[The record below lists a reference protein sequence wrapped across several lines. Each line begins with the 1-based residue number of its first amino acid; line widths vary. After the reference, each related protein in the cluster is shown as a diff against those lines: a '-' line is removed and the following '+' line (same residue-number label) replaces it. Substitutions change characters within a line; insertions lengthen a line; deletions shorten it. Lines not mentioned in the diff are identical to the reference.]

1 MQIKSLKCS
10 FLLVFCLHFPPSD
23 ASRDNLEKR
32 AHLVRQSNDNL
43 LLEPAWDRNVSL
55 RLMGESATV
64 TINDVDMMTVLRRR
78 QRIIADRQA
87 ARREPLQVDAV
98 RDMFQDVE
106 RKMTRIQRRIFSA
119 RNSTKRS
126 GLNQRI
132 LRRQLQRVER
142 VRGILQTLAGNLA
155 RNECSSDP
163 CKNGGTCHDA
173 YKGFQCECPA
183 GWQGESCEDDVNECF
198 TLAGTDLDGCLNN
211 GQCINTP
218 GSYRCVC
225 RNGFTG
231 THCRLRHNNCLFGG
245 SRELCGE
252 HGTCIQAA
260 NSAGYVCICDQ
271 GWTWADANVTTA
283 SPSACSRDVDEC
295 EARVNPCH
303 AECINLPGSFRC
315 GACPTGYTGDG
326 RFCRDIDECATED
339 NGGCSLQPR
348 VTCTNTEGS
357 HRCGRCPAGWTGD
370 GRTCTAS
377 DSNSCNNEGICH
389 PLAKCEYVSDMV
401 VCTCPLGSFGHGY
414 GVDGCTADSSRL
426 PCDQHPCQNNGTC
439 VQNGRGTTCIC
450 QPGYTG
456 VVCSS
461 SDACHPSPCLNGGT
475 CRLLPDAKYQCV
487 CPHGYTGT
495 TCSHPRFF
503 CGVTLRG
510 PSGQLHYPPNT
521 ADGDYQAD
529 ERCPFIIRTNRN
541 LVLNLTFTQFE
552 LQDSAD
558 CSADFLQLHDGN
570 SLTSRLIGRFCGS
583 RLPMTNG
590 SVITTQE
597 QVFFWFRSDNETQ
610 GKGFNVIW
618 NSLPFSCG
626 ETISLTSTQT
636 GVVRSPGYPGQAR
649 PELDCRWEL
658 TAPFGYRLVLRFYDI
673 SLGSSESSAG
683 NCSQDSLIVY
693 DSDRQLL
700 RACQSI
706 QPLPLY
712 SSSNSLRLDF
722 HTDAIRSDSSFQ
734 MHYEVV
740 PGQPGCGGVYTEPRG
755 RISGYMNYEVC
766 LYLIEQPR
774 GTQVKLVIDRVML
787 LESLS
792 CYLLSIEIFDG
803 RSTDAPLIRR
813 ICGSHEES
821 ELEPIISTGNVILV
835 RYEYGLS
842 GVRLTKSFDLTYTRV
857 CTGNF
862 NTNSGII
869 STPNYPGP
877 YFDDM
882 TCTYNLTGPLDTAV
896 EMRITD
902 LSLGTANNE
911 NETSYLDVYLSAD
924 QKRHIVKSTDNL
936 VLLSHSNRASLVFH
950 GSGGG
955 RGMRLEYNFVPNQC
969 GGFLNEP
976 GRRFMKGVRGTFCQ
990 WFIDF
995 PGRKNITIYALGTS
1009 GSISIY
1015 DNSTSPGKLINSY
1028 SGNVADVFD
1037 VDLLTI
1043 NVLKNSP
1050 VLQLYLIQFDIA
1062 KQDSCGGTFTGRFGY
1077 IKSPNWP
1084 KNYGDFQTCEWILR
1098 APFGHRIE
1106 LVVHNFTL
1114 EGEYSSIGCWTDW
1127 LEIRNGDSE
1136 SSPLIGRY
1144 CGTAIPSR
1152 LPSFGNVLHLK
1163 FKSDGTMEEKGFL
1176 LSWQQI
1182 GAGCGG
1188 KLTSSTGTIHS
1199 PHLLAGNRGILA
1211 CDWQIIV
1218 AEGSRVSL
1226 QLWSNDNRICS
1237 GQLTL
1242 YDGPTTASS
1251 PILMRCNGTIAQ
1263 PVQSTGNR
1271 VLVRYDVGHDAPD
1284 GTEFMLDYQTNCRVR
1299 VEGLQGAIETPNFP
1313 ENYPRGVDCEW
1324 DIRAG
1329 GRKNHL
1335 QLIFSHLSVEEF
1347 SSICDNDY
1355 VSLIDMLDDQTLSEQ
1370 HLCTNDGLDPITT
1383 VGNRLLLRFRSDTSV
1398 QMQGFRAE
1406 YKRIGCGEHLRESGG
1421 RFESPNAPFSVD
1433 MDCVWVITASEGNQ
1447 IRLLLHEVYFEAA
1460 QIECRDAESSLSVS
1474 APSGYNSSVVLF
1486 RSCHEETQTQTFTS
1500 PGNELVIRFVSS
1512 SAPSRKYFKA
1522 SFVQVPASCG
1532 GYISA
1537 SSGVLTTPGFHN
1549 RLDSTNVANYTS
1561 NIECVWTVEVTNG
1574 YGIRPHFEQFN
1585 LTDSG
1590 NCSHSFVELTKLEP
1604 DNKEIFLEKTCGE
1617 DSPMIR
1623 IVHGQKLRVRFKAQ
1637 AGTWGR
1643 FIMYFERQC
1652 GGPLFTGEGYLQ
1664 SRLDEDCSW
1673 LVSSPEGSKLSL
1685 SINQLECPKYTAVSQ
1700 NCSEGLQLLNDDDQV
1715 LLYQMC
1721 RDHPANLIVPA
1732 NNVRILTHGIR
1743 LQAQF
1748 STFENSCG
1756 GNITSARGSLSSPNY
1771 PDSYPAN
1778 IECVWSIETRPGN
1791 ALEIT
1796 FEAMDIVRSDHC
1808 NDDFLEIRSGVQ
1820 GPLLALY
1827 CDKKLPETPLVVHS
1841 ELWIKFRSRPGNTA
1855 GGFRL
1860 RWTYVHN
1867 NEITNGING
1876 TIEPPPPLFVRNE
1889 DQPFTWRI
1897 FTDYG
1902 KVFALQ
1908 FEEYISGLLLFDGY
1922 DDNALVVNIP
1932 VSPWRFTSSSNVIY
1946 LKTVNDALTHFR
1958 LKWGVLDSYSVES
1971 NLSLTTTGCIKE
1983 LTLNHHGDIEISSP
1997 GYPHGYTPN
2006 LNCEWTIK
2014 SQFPS
2019 HHIYAHSIIVDLEDY
2034 PACSADYLRIQS
2046 SRDLSKWNNELH
2058 ACKTSQVAP
2067 VHGTPYLRLQFRSDV
2082 SINGTGF
2089 RAKLRTSCGS
2099 NMTGIVGT
2107 IPQDNLFDECA
2118 WHIDVRPGRKIDI
2131 EIIYNNMP
2139 PTAKCE
2145 AYGLI
2150 YDGLDEHASL
2160 LGHSRFGNQLDIR
2173 TTLFRTSG
2181 SHAYIKYH
2189 IGSSGINGLCLWN
2202 LTYREFNECNEE
2214 IQLNQQAPNYTIMS
2228 PGYPYLPH
2236 PYAECTWLVMAPP
2249 GETIAVDFDEQFEL
2263 SARHCDKEN
2272 VEFFDGATKLA
2283 RLLLRTCRKPQT
2295 TVRTTGNLLLVHYQS
2310 QLNEPTGG
2318 FRLNLSLSKCG
2329 GQFSASS
2336 GFISSENYPHLGGY
2350 PKPSVCEYSILLPK
2364 NMFIRLNI
2372 TDLHLPYDANETSSS
2387 STSDRLEIVDY
2398 EDRTQT
2404 LMVLDGRTKNSV
2416 LFTLNTNAATIRFVA
2431 IKNVNNYRGF
2441 KIKYERYVGTCSRNI
2456 NGALGDII
2464 IPPMPHSTWIRFCRL
2479 RISVPKGQR
2488 VRLNLLNL
2496 ANIRVVRRND
2506 TNRSFRQIVRLESM
2520 AHFSFYNDANSLSKI
2535 TEFRIDGGYNGSGII
2550 ESTDNFML
2558 VVVMT
2563 SQLDLSA
2570 TPLRARYSSSEP
2582 TVCPPNIGDQ
2592 ATGSLSI
2599 QSLLQVPGYHCTI
2612 QFVGTASATLTF
2624 KVEEY
2629 LFQTAG
2635 GPAVVF
2641 RDDITNIPVK
2651 AMYANVTNSF
2661 VSVVTSAGSV
2671 TLLNSKNVKLQRF
2684 RATYR
2689 RHNCG
2694 GRLQA
2699 AEGVTIESPDL
2710 LTTLNDDY
2718 GEVECLWTL
2727 SNSNGYMLEG
2737 NVTLTDRCDREYI
2750 VIFSGQ
2756 SEVGR
2761 ICRGMAM
2768 NSTLL
2773 ERSFSTILYHS
2784 ESRLPQQSK
2793 FILQAWKSVSSGNA
2807 VRIDHRPSPPVTIS
2821 SKNYLQSKQRIW
2833 EFVTNDGLSLRLHFL
2848 ERIFIV
2854 SSPNCSTDRLTV
2866 ERYDRTTEEFIEVTS
2881 LCGRQSANDILV
2893 PSHRMRV
2900 IFQTNSNIT
2909 GDGFSFQVFPSCDT
2923 LLLAGAE
2930 IQTLASPSWEAFRG
2944 QKFNCG
2950 YTFLAPDDHH
2960 QVVVSVRTR
2969 GRPWASYACSRSY
2982 FEAYRRGNGDG
2993 VVEESIGRLCPEFEV
3008 KGNGRVRLHYVS
3020 QLSRWFEMQYQLIQ
3034 CGGNYSKSFTLRPP
3048 QNEDSGVYAHNTV
3061 CEWRVTAPPQHAVV
3075 IEFKY
3080 FDMESSRNC
3089 GFDSLTIYRGHVAS
3103 EEQRTDL
3110 LCGNVTNP
3118 ATIMVNSNEA
3128 LIVLSTD
3135 SSNSYRGFLASV
3147 RFTPNCNEHVALDL
3161 EVPRMSVMRQYA
3173 VNISEPLLCIFQ
3185 ASAPP
3190 DYRISL
3196 EVRKLQLNDIV
3207 CRTCS
3212 YLEIHDSKDVEGQ
3225 NLGRYFG
3232 GINGN
3237 EPSNRTKVFSS
3248 FWDMSFKL
3256 SANTRQAQRNISFE
3270 LILQMERTVC
3280 GQGEYDLG
3288 LNETITLGMQYDN
3301 STRFYEGSIQ
3311 CLWIIKN
3318 KGDVELDFRKLRL
3331 KEISQRTGKCTDYI
3345 KVSKPYF
3352 SRSYCGEHDKGFK
3365 IVEEVNESNLQLD
3378 FHSDGLEES
3387 QGFEVI
3393 IRRKSKCNRNYT
3405 EPSQVIDTSNL
3416 TNCTDYIRV
3425 PRGYSITLYVMTV
3438 LFDSFDN
3445 NYFRVIDVQSNKTI
3459 YTNSDIQWET
3469 KALITSTNELR
3480 LESRRVSSLKFFY
3493 FSTSNQFPGGC
3504 GGDLVVGGSVG
3515 SYLENPSYE
3524 GRNSSL
3530 CTWKISVPAGGSL
3543 RFSFAE
3549 FNMGSES
3556 NCDLDNVRFYDSV
3569 VDDQRLVKKICG
3581 SRIPEMFTIPKNNV
3595 IIVAKK
3601 SQNFDG
3607 LGFRMDIKEIG

>member
-10 FLLVFCLHFPPSD
+10 FLLVFCLQFPPSD

-87 ARREPLQVDAV
+87 ARREPLQVEAV

-132 LRRQLQRVER
+132 LRWQLQRVER
-142 VRGILQTLAGNLA
+142 VRGILQTLEGNLA
-155 RNECSSDP
+155 RNECLSDP

-198 TLAGTDLDGCLNN
+198 TLAGTDLDGCLNH

-295 EARVNPCH
+295 EPRVNPCH

-495 TCSHPRFF
+495 TCSHQRFF
-503 CGVTLRG
+503 CGVTIRG
-510 PSGQLHYPPNT
+510 QSGQLHYPPNT
-521 ADGDYQAD
+521 ADGNYQAD
-529 ERCPFIIRTNRN
+529 ERCPIIIRTNRN

-610 GKGFNVIW
+610 GKGFHVIW

-774 GTQVKLVIDRVML
+774 GTQVKLVIDRVIL

-792 CYLLSIEIFDG
+792 CHYLSIEIFDG
-803 RSTDAPLIRR
+803 RSTDAPLLRR

-842 GVRLTKSFDLTYTRV
+842 GVSLTKSFDLTYTRV

-896 EMRITD
+896 QMRITD

-1050 VLQLYLIQFDIA
+1050 VLQLYVIQFDIA
-1062 KQDSCGGTFTGRFGY
+1062 EQDSCGGTFTGRFGY

-1084 KNYGDFQTCEWILR
+1084 KNYGEFQTCEWILR

-1114 EGEYSSIGCWTDW
+1114 EGGYSSTGCWTDW

-1163 FKSDGTMEEKGFL
+1163 FKSDGTMEEKGFR

-1226 QLWSNDNRICS
+1226 QLSSNDNRICS

-1242 YDGPTTASS
+1242 YDGPTPASS
-1251 PILMRCNGTIAQ
+1251 PIVMRCNGTIAQ
-1263 PVQSTGNR
+1263 PLQSTGNR

-1284 GTEFMLDYQTNCRVR
+1284 GTDFMLDYQTNCRVR

-1313 ENYPRGVDCEW
+1313 ENYPPGLDCEW

-1383 VGNRLLLRFRSDTSV
+1383 VGNRLLLRFKSDTSV

-1406 YKRIGCGEHLRESGG
+1406 YKRIGCGEHLRESDG

-1522 SFVQVPASCG
+1522 SFDQVPASCG

-1652 GGPLFTGEGYLQ
+1652 GGPLSTGEGYFQ

-1685 SINQLECPKYTAVSQ
+1685 SINQLECPKCTAVSQ

-1791 ALEIT
+1791 ALEVT
-1796 FEAMDIVRSDHC
+1796 FEDMDIVRSDHC
-1808 NDDFLEIRSGVQ
+1808 NDDFLEIRSGVK
-1820 GPLLALY
+1820 GPLLSLY

-1867 NEITNGING
+1867 NEITSGTNG

-1922 DDNALVVNIP
+1922 DDNALAVNIP
-1932 VSPWRFTSSSNVIY
+1932 VSPWRFTSSSNVVY
-1946 LKTVNDALTHFR
+1946 LKTVNDALTHFQ
-1958 LKWGVLDSYSVES
+1958 LKWGVLDSYLVES
-1971 NLSLTTTGCIKE
+1971 NLSLTTADCIKE

-1997 GYPHGYTPN
+1997 GYPQGYTPN

-2014 SQFPS
+2014 PQFPS

-2058 ACKTSQVAP
+2058 ACKTSQVAA

-2131 EIIYNNMP
+2131 AIIYNNMP

-2160 LGHSRFGNQLDIR
+2160 LGHSRFGNQLGIR

-2189 IGSSGINGLCLWN
+2189 IGRSGINGLCLWN

-2236 PYAECTWLVMAPP
+2236 PRAECTWLVMAPP

-2295 TVRTTGNLLLVHYQS
+2295 RVRTTGNLLLVHYQS
-2310 QLNEPTGG
+2310 QLKEPTGG
-2318 FRLNLSLSKCG
+2318 FRLNLSLSTCG

-2372 TDLHLPYDANETSSS
+2372 TDLHLPYDANGTSSS

-2398 EDRTQT
+2398 EDRTRT

-2441 KIKYERYVGTCSRNI
+2441 KIKYERDVGTCSRNI
-2456 NGALGDII
+2456 NGASGDII
-2464 IPPMPHSTWIRFCRL
+2464 IPPMPQSAWLRFCRL

-2496 ANIRVVRRND
+2496 ANIRVVMRND
-2506 TNRSFRQIVRLESM
+2506 TNRSFRQIVRLKSM
-2520 AHFSFYNDANSLSKI
+2520 AHFSFYNDDNSLSKI

-2563 SQLDLSA
+2563 NQLDLSA

-2599 QSLLQVPGYHCTI
+2599 QGLLQVPGYHCTI

-2671 TLLNSKNVKLQRF
+2671 TLLNGKNVKLRRF
-2684 RATYR
+2684 RSTYR

-2699 AEGVTIESPDL
+2699 AEGVTIKSPDL
-2710 LTTLNDDY
+2710 LTTLNDAY

-2727 SNSNGYMLEG
+2727 SNSNGYVLEG

-2750 VIFSGQ
+2750 VIFNGQ

-2784 ESRLPQQSK
+2784 ERRLPQQSK
-2793 FILQAWKSVSSGNA
+2793 FILQAWKSVSSGNV
-2807 VRIDHRPSPPVTIS
+2807 VRIDYRPSPPVTIS

-2848 ERIFIV
+2848 DRIFIV

-2881 LCGRQSANDILV
+2881 LCGRQTANDILV
-2893 PSHRMRV
+2893 PSDRMRV

-2923 LLLAGAE
+2923 LLLVGAE
-2930 IQTLASPSWEAFRG
+2930 IQTLAGPSWDAFRG
-2944 QKFNCG
+2944 QKFNCS

-2969 GRPWASYACSRSY
+2969 GRPWALYACSRSY

-2993 VVEESIGRLCPEFEV
+2993 VVEESIGKLCPEFEV

-3048 QNEDSGVYAHNTV
+3048 QNEDSGEYAHNTV

-3080 FDMESSRNC
+3080 FDMEIC

-3212 YLEIHDSKDVEGQ
+3212 YLEIHDSNEVEGQ

-3345 KVSKPYF
+3345 KLSKPYF
-3352 SRSYCGEHDKGFK
+3352 SRSYCGQHDKSFK
-3365 IVEEVNESNLQLD
+3365 IVEAVNESNLQLD

-3405 EPSQVIDTSNL
+3405 EPSQVIVTGNH

-3425 PRGYSITLYVMTV
+3425 PRGYSITLYVMIV

-3445 NYFRVIDVQSNKTI
+3445 NYFRVIDVQSNRTI

-3504 GGDLVVGGSVG
+3504 GGDLAVGGSVG

-3581 SRIPEMFTIPKNNV
+3581 SRISDMFTIPKNNV

-3607 LGFRMDIKEIG
+3607 LGFRMYIKEIG